1 MKITIKFS
9 GEMEMDVDIDEL
21 LHTELSE
28 VVENFIN
35 DNMSELMDSIVTVEE

>member
-1 MKITIKFS
+1 MNITIKFE
-9 GEMEMDVDIDEL
+9 GEMSMEIDIDEL

>member
-1 MKITIKFS
+1 MNITIKFE
-9 GEMEMDVDIDEL
+9 GEMSMEIDIDEL

-28 VVENFIN
+28 VVENFIS